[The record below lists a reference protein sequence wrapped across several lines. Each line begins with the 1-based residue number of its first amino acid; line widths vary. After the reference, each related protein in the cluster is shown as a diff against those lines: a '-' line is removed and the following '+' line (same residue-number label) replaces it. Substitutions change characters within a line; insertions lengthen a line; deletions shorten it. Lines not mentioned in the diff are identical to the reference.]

1 MRAALALLLVAFAA
15 GGAAVREAAPAS
27 GGPTGLT
34 KHCARG
40 SVAAVIS
47 RRHVCLRAGQKCS
60 SRLDFQYRRYGF
72 RCPLDSRLQRIPPSA
87 GSVIASIP
95 GVLSGY
101 IAAGEGAIWVR
112 DINGRE
118 VLRVDPQQNA
128 IVDRISLPLPSSP
141 NFSLLSGIAAGD
153 GAVWVSLASHD
164 ELLRIDPATD
174 AIVARVPVGDAPAGI
189 AVMPGSVWVANRFG
203 HSVSRIDASTNR
215 VVATIAVGQGELD
228 GPSSIAAGAGAVWVV
243 VPELHGVAR
252 IDPATNAIDAVIR
265 VPLARNLSPLNGI
278 AADANAGVWVA
289 GTDLTHIDP
298 GTNSVVATIPAQT
311 LPVGVAIGLGSVWGT
326 GWLSWGADGL
336 LARVDPSRNTTVGE
350 SQRGSSFSSVA
361 VGFGSVW
368 VQGGVLQRIRP
379 R

>member
-1 MRAALALLLVAFAA
+1 MLLVAFAA
-15 GGAAVREAAPAS
+15 GGAAVREAAPAG

-72 RCPLDSRLQRIPPSA
+72 RCPLNSRLERIPPSA
-87 GSVIASIP
+87 GTVIASIP
-95 GVLSGY
+95 GVPSGY
-101 IAAGEGAIWVR
+101 VAAGEGAIWIR
-112 DINGRE
+112 DLNSPE

-128 IVDRISLPLPSSP
+128 IVDRIPLPLPSSP
-141 NFSLLSGIAAGD
+141 TGFSLLSGIAAGD
-153 GAVWVSLASHD
+153 GAVWVSLTSHD
-164 ELLRIDPATD
+164 EVLRIDPATD
-174 AIVARVPVGDAPAGI
+174 AIVARIPVGEAPAGI
-189 AVMPGSVWVANRFG
+189 AVMAGSVWVANRFG

-215 VVATIAVGQGELD
+215 VTATIAVGPDERD
-228 GPSSIAAGAGAVWVV
+228 GPSSIAAGTGAVWVV
-243 VPELHGVAR
+243 VPELRGVAR
-252 IDPATNAIDAVIR
+252 INPATNAIDAVIR
-265 VPLARNLSPLNGI
+265 VPLARNLTPLNGI

-289 GTDLTHIDP
+289 GTGLTHIDP

-350 SQRGSSFSSVA
+350 SQRGSSFSAVA